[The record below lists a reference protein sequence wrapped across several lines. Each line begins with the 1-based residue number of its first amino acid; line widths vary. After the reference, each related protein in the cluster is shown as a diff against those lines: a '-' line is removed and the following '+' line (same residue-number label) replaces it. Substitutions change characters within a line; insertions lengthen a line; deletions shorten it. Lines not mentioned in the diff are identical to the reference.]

1 MKKRDIKK
9 RMIKKVFFIL
19 SVQFAIAISGTGTN
33 LDVRIDEGDIAVSG
47 DNTGSLTGFRA
58 EGSELPAVIAS
69 GEDTFFRFTVI
80 NFSLDI
86 PIFNSVQEL
95 DQNSNT
101 VNATNPLITG
111 GSLTLKANISSV
123 VGITSVTVKI
133 WQVNKNGGV
142 ALTGALSSGSGIY
155 NITIPVNYTYP
166 KGVANYTI
174 TANNS
179 DGISS
184 ENDGSVEVYYNTTIY
199 TQQDVGSVEYGQNI
213 TLTAAYNLTNYT
225 AISGATCNFTA
236 GSVSGSL
243 GSSNQL
249 YIGSLNSTSFS
260 LTTVNVSWQCG
271 GVYYINRTS
280 NSTFTVIDSIAPT
293 LSNIVHSPNVSI
305 TSLDNVTA
313 NVTAT
318 DGFLNTVW
326 FESNFGG
333 NFVNYTNS
341 TGRVSKNGN
350 VYSYLIGYG
359 NLSSGQTVQY
369 RWYVND
375 TSNNVVRGNLSNF
388 TIINR
393 QPSTPVLLNPQ
404 DGDYVFYGNST
415 LFGWTSSDTD
425 VDNITYQFQISN
437 TSLFENGNLT
447 INTTVTVLGVVGTST
462 GNYSFTAVNEA
473 GGAYYWRVRAADQSG
488 NYTSFTSSRT
498 FTLANAAI
506 NVSSPYYDEIVSGGT
521 TKLITIDE
529 ILNGDWVKS
538 VSLVISVD
546 GVNTTVT
553 ANNISNNQEATT
565 NYTYS
570 YSVPNVNSTY
580 VTLKAIGNN
589 GSLSTNTT
597 SRFRITQN
605 INNVRTASLDYLCG
619 NRVVNAPNSVANFTL
634 RADLGVLVG
643 YVNVNL
649 TYPNGTVTTLS
660 SSSNNSE
667 SYSSNNYSYEYNYSF
682 TFGSNTGVYVLR
694 GEIRDI
700 NFPTSSSV
708 GVEKNLTVAANANLN
723 LTQTGLSTIKIKDTC
738 SGEVLSSGSSI
749 SSTLPEGRYD
759 LVLSTTGNKQIV
771 ELYNTNLSS
780 ASFEACNFTDIDET
794 VAAPSNFRA
803 LDQFTLSC
811 NNNLIY
817 NNVNLTYNYDSIISS
832 ILTEGALKL
841 YKCDN
846 LVNNTCTWSLLT
858 SAIKEGG
865 NNVTTTFTNFSTFML
880 GEDLSLVQLPSLPT
894 TIISSS
900 GSGVQVGEEPI
911 IIDLLQPGKVTFYNN
926 DSITTPIVIKNNG
939 NFTLEDITLNVESDS
954 DKLKLSFDKDYIASL
969 SPAEQQELL
978 LTISSQLA
986 DPGDHE
992 IKINAVIG
1000 KPTTVTDSTLFFID
1014 LVSYLENIENIAGQQ
1029 LEFLS
1034 RLFNQYPECNE
1045 FNELADRARESFAV
1059 SDYGKAIQFS
1069 DAALQSCKSIV
1080 SSEEKSAFDLRKL
1093 SSLDTNQILLFGLEF
1108 LVLAFISILS
1118 YTYYRRRMIRKG
1130 KR

>member
-1 MKKRDIKK
+1 
-9 RMIKKVFFIL
+9 MIKKVFLILSVLILFIV

-33 LDVRIDEGDIAVSG
+33 LDVRIDEGDVATSG
-47 DNTGSLTGFRA
+47 DNTGSFTEFRA

-80 NFSLDI
+80 NFSIDI
-86 PIFNSVQEL
+86 PRFNSVQEL

-111 GSLTLKANISSV
+111 GSLVLRANVSSA

-133 WQVNKNGGV
+133 WQMNKNGVV
-142 ALTGALSSGSGIY
+142 ALTGALSLDSGVY
-155 NITIPVNYTYP
+155 NITLPVNYTYP

-174 TANNS
+174 TASNS
-179 DGISS
+179 DGVSS
-184 ENDGSVEVYYNTTIY
+184 ENDGSVEIYYNTTIY
-199 TQQDVGSVEYGQNI
+199 TQQNVGSVEYGQNV
-213 TLTAAYNLTNYT
+213 TFTAAYNLTNST

-236 GSVSGSL
+236 GSVFGSL

-249 YIGSLNSTSFS
+249 YTGSLNSTSFS

-280 NSTFTVIDSIAPT
+280 NSTFIIVDSIAPT

-305 TSLDNVTA
+305 TSVDNVTA

-326 FESNFGG
+326 FESDFSGS
-333 NFVNYTNS
+333 FVNYTNS
-341 TGRVSKNGN
+341 TRRVSKNGN

-359 NLSSGQTVQY
+359 NLSSGQIVQY
-369 RWYVND
+369 RWYAND
-375 TSNNVVRGNLSNF
+375 TSNNIARSDLFNF

-393 QPSTPVLLNPQ
+393 QPSTPVLLSPQ

-415 LFGWTSSDTD
+415 SFSWTSSDIDT
-425 VDNITYQFQISN
+425 DNITYQFQISN

-447 INTTVTVLGVVGTST
+447 INTTVSVAGVIGTST
-462 GNYSFTAVNEA
+462 GEYNFLAVNENS
-473 GGAYYWRVRAADQSG
+473 GTYYWRVRAADQSG
-488 NYTSFTSSRT
+488 NYTSFTSSRN
-498 FTLANAAI
+498 FILANAAI
-506 NVSSPYYDEIVSGGT
+506 NISSPYYDEIVTGGT

-529 ILNGDWVKS
+529 TLNGAWVKS
-538 VSLVISVD
+538 VSLIISVD
-546 GVNTTVT
+546 GVNTTVAT
-553 ANNISNNQEATT
+553 SNISSNQEATT

-570 YSVPNVNSTY
+570 YIIPNVNSTY

-589 GSLSTNTT
+589 GSLSINTT
-597 SRFRITQN
+597 SRFIITKD
-605 INNVRTASLDYLCG
+605 ISNVRTASLDYLCG
-619 NRVVNAPNSVANFTL
+619 NRAVNAPSSVANFTL
-634 RADLGVLVG
+634 RADLGVLIG

-649 TYPNGTVTTLS
+649 TYPNGSVITLS
-660 SSSNNSE
+660 SSSNNSD
-667 SYSSNNYSYEYNYSF
+667 SYSNNNYSYEYNYSF
-682 TFGSNTGVYVLR
+682 TFGSSTGVYVLR
-694 GEIRDI
+694 GEIRDV
-700 NFPTSSSV
+700 NYPTSGSV
-708 GVEKNLTVAANANLN
+708 GVERNLTVAANANLD
-723 LTQTGLSTIKIKDTC
+723 LTQTGLSTIKVKDTC
-738 SGEVLSSGSSI
+738 SGEILSSGSSI

-759 LVLSTTGNKQIV
+759 LVLSTTGNKQTI
-771 ELYNTNLSS
+771 ELYNANLSS

-794 VAAPSNFRA
+794 VTAPNNFRA

-858 SAIKEGG
+858 STLKEGG
-865 NNVTTTFTNFSTFML
+865 NNVTTAFTNFSTFML

-894 TIISSS
+894 TTVSS
-900 GSGVQVGEEPI
+900 GGGGAQVGEEPI
-911 IIDLLQPGKVTFYNN
+911 IIDLLQPGKITFYNN

-939 NFTLEDITLNVESDS
+939 NFTLEDITFSAESDS
-954 DKLKLSFDKDYIASL
+954 DKLKLKFDKDYIASL

-1014 LVSYLENIENIAGQQ
+1014 LVSYLENIESIAGQQ

-1045 FNELADRARESFAV
+1045 FNELVDRARESFAV

-1080 SSEEKSAFDLRKL
+1080 STEEKSTFDIKKL
-1093 SSLDTNQILLFGLEF
+1093 SSLNTNQILLFGLEF
-1108 LVLAFISILS
+1108 LVLAFISVLF
-1118 YTYYRRRMIRKG
+1118 YTYYRRRLIRKG